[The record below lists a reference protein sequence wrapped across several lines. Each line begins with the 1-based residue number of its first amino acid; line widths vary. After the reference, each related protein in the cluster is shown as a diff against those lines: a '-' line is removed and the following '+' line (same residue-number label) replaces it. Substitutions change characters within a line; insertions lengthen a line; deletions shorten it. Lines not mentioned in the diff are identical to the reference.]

1 MKLIETMIRREKFE
15 EVKTALDLIGY
26 GSMTVSE
33 VEGRGQQRGIRQEYR
48 GAEYVVDRLP
58 KMKLELVVN
67 DDAVDTVIDTIKS
80 AAFTGK
86 TGDGQIFILPVED
99 ALRVRTG
106 ETGTQ
111 IL

>member
-1 MKLIETMIRREKFE
+1 MKLIETMIRREKFD
-15 EVKTALDLIGY
+15 EVKTALDKIGH

-33 VEGRGQQRGIRQEYR
+33 VEGRGQQRGIHQEYR
-48 GAEYVVDRLP
+48 GVEYVVDRLP
-58 KMKLELVVN
+58 KIKLELVVN
-67 DDAVDTVIDTIKS
+67 DEVVDIVVETIKS
-80 AAFTGK
+80 AAYTGK

-106 ETGTQ
+106 DTGTT

>member
-15 EVKTALDLIGY
+15 EVKSALDLIGY

-48 GAEYVVDRLP
+48 GSEYVVDRLP

-67 DDAVDTVIDTIKS
+67 DDAVDTVINTIKS
-80 AAFTGK
+80 SAFTGK

-106 ETGTQ
+106 ETGTT